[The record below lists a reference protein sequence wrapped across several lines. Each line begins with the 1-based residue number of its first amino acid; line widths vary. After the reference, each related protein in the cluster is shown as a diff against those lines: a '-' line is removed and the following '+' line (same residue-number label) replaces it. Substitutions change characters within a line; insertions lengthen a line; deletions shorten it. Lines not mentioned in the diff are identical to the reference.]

1 MTPKLIPDIE
11 NVVEDLGIP
20 GIAAVVLLPVCI
32 PVLTRVAKPLAKA
45 ALKGGIVLYEKG
57 KGIIAGVSESLE
69 DIMAESKAELAEEQ
83 MHRLEA
89 AATSSE
95 RL

>member
-32 PVLTRVAKPLAKA
+32 PVLTRVAKPL
-45 ALKGGIVLYEKG
+45 L
-57 KGIIAGVSESLE
+57 
-69 DIMAESKAELAEEQ
+69 SK
-83 MHRLEA
+83 
-89 AATSSE
+89 SCS
-95 RL
+95 